1 MDEIGRVAALEAQC
15 MELSSK
21 VDSLLKMLLEQ
32 GAVIDE
38 MLTLLM
44 DLSGTNASGVAVL
57 RYRD

>member
-1 MDEIGRVAALEAQC
+1 

-32 GAVIDE
+32 GTVVDE